1 VGRGLGWEGFAGL
14 GLIVILVL
22 TFLLL
27 EGEGLS
33 ENKYSPL
40 AVKKLISIERSGVV
54 LERDIKGG

>member
-1 VGRGLGWEGFAGL
+1 
-14 GLIVILVL
+14 
-22 TFLLL
+22 
-27 EGEGLS
+27 LS